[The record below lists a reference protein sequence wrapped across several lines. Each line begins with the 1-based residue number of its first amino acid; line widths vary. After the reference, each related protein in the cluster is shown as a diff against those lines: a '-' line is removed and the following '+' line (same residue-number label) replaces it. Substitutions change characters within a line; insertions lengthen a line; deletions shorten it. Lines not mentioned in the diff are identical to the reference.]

1 MIKMILQIFLEVIRH
16 CPDYRHQEPEAK
28 ADLDLNILLEMTLLQ
43 FDISE
48 HYFLQSF
55 SIWKIMISSSIV
67 FCGGAKRNIRARVMN
82 CTKAIGDS
90 INSTNKQTVS
100 LKI

>member
-16 CPDYRHQEPEAK
+16 CPDYRHQEAEAE
-28 ADLDLNILLEMTLLQ
+28 ADLDLNSLLEMTLLQ

-67 FCGGAKRNIRARVMN
+67 FCGGVNKKYQGA
-82 CTKAIGDS
+82 GDELHQG
-90 INSTNKQTVS
+90 NWKQH
-100 LKI
+100 

>member
-16 CPDYRHQEPEAK
+16 CPDYRHQEAEAE
-28 ADLDLNILLEMTLLQ
+28 ADLDLNSLLEMTLLQ

-67 FCGGAKRNIRARVMN
+67 FCGWANKKYQGA
-82 CTKAIGDS
+82 GDELHQG
-90 INSTNKQTVS
+90 NWKQH
-100 LKI
+100 